1 MSGSITDIADVE
13 NILNYEVTDEAVEA
27 AAALLE
33 GQAKNATI
41 AFCSGL
47 DTCPS
52 WAVALVPR
60 EASEAIDLN
69 QGPDAAIGSELVA
82 AFQWNAVPC
91 ESETRPPDSVLV
103 AFFRTLAL

>member
-1 MSGSITDIADVE
+1 MSIRLLSVHTGCYKMSASITNLADVE
-13 NILNYEVTDEAVEA
+13 NDILNYEVTDEAVEA

-52 WAVALVPR
+52 
-60 EASEAIDLN
+60 
-69 QGPDAAIGSELVA
+69 
-82 AFQWNAVPC
+82 
-91 ESETRPPDSVLV
+91 
-103 AFFRTLAL
+103 